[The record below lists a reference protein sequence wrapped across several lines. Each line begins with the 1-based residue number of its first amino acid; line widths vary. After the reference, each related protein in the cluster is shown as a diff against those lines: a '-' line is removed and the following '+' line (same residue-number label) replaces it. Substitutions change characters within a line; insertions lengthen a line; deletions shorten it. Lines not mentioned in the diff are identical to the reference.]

1 MKTCISILIFL
12 GFLFSFSAH
21 AQSKFKDK
29 GKRSTLVEVKKAK
42 VQIISEKT
50 AAFGRLVALDPVII
64 SSQNDQEILKI
75 HFKIGDNIRKNDLL
89 FTLESKDIIRN
100 IKKLSAELNLEN
112 RTLELLKEQLAL
124 RVSRAKNAK
133 NLKEKNIITQDNLD
147 SVNIL
152 LLQNKQQIAEREY
165 NIIKLNILL
174 NENRENLNLSKILSP
189 VDGNIISIEAR
200 TGALTSKGKILALIL
215 ANDFN
220 EIETDLR
227 GEIASKVKI
236 GSNVDI
242 TNNKTILSGNVRG
255 VVNSENIRTGTRK
268 IRISLSDILPEN
280 LNASGTR
287 FSLYISVGDSIP
299 RLLIP
304 KDALIPRGKQKIV
317 YLFNKGLAKQNFVE
331 TGVSVGDRIEILKGL
346 KEGQLV
352 VVKGNENLRPN
363 QAIKIKR
370 NKKKQ

>member
-215 ANDFN
+215 ASGFN

>member
-12 GFLFSFSAH
+12 GFLFSFNAQ

-50 AAFGRLVALDPVII
+50 AAIGRLVALDPVII

-75 HFKIGDNIRKNDLL
+75 HFKIGDNIKKNDLL

-112 RTLELLKEQLAL
+112 RTLELLKDQLAL

-215 ANDFN
+215 ASGFN

-268 IRISLSDILPEN
+268 IRISLSNILPEN

-352 VVKGNENLRPN
+352 VVRGNENLRPN

-370 NKKKQ
+370 NKKK